1 MYLSKTNK
9 SKCGYCSKEMLGDNL
24 KQHCKEVQEKAKLVK
39 GQKTLTF
46 STTQKESPKKGKNDN
61 EENLDSSCSV
71 VQLEESTNSVNTLN
85 IQSISKSEK
94 SAKSHRNIELSK
106 VEF

>member
-1 MYLSKTNK
+1 
-9 SKCGYCSKEMLGDNL
+9 MLGDNL
-24 KQHCKEVQEKAKLVK
+24 KQHCKEVQEKVKLVK

-71 VQLEESTNSVNTLN
+71 VQLEESTNSVNTLS

-94 SAKSHRNIELSK
+94 SAKSYRLS
-106 VEF
+106 EILN

>member
-1 MYLSKTNK
+1 
-9 SKCGYCSKEMLGDNL
+9 MLGDNL

-46 STTQKESPKKGKNDN
+46 STTQKESPKKGKNNN

-71 VQLEESTNSVNTLN
+71 VQLEESTNSVNTLS

-94 SAKSHRNIELSK
+94 SAKSYRLS
-106 VEF
+106 EILN

>member
-1 MYLSKTNK
+1 
-9 SKCGYCSKEMLGDNL
+9 MLGDNL

-71 VQLEESTNSVNTLN
+71 VQLEESTNSVNTLS

-94 SAKSHRNIELSK
+94 LAKSYRLS
-106 VEF
+106 EILN

>member
-1 MYLSKTNK
+1 
-9 SKCGYCSKEMLGDNL
+9 MLGDNL

-39 GQKTLTF
+39 GQETLTF

-71 VQLEESTNSVNTLN
+71 VQLEESTNSVNTLS

-94 SAKSHRNIELSK
+94 SAKSYRLS
-106 VEF
+106 EILN

>member
-1 MYLSKTNK
+1 
-9 SKCGYCSKEMLGDNL
+9 MLGDNL

-71 VQLEESTNSVNTLN
+71 VQLEESTNSVNALS

-94 SAKSHRNIELSK
+94 SAKSYRLS
-106 VEF
+106 EILN